1 MLYNEY
7 AIKLMTEQGFNP
19 AHMYCIANSMDSDK
33 EKEFTYIIKNQ
44 VRFYQKYFSQQ
55 LSHSHLLWSH
65 SEVEKIRPDY

>member
-33 EKEFTYIIKNQ
+33 EKELRTSFKTKYAFTKNTFTTTIPQ
-44 VRFYQKYFSQQ
+44 SSIVVAFRSG
-55 LSHSHLLWSH
+55 
-65 SEVEKIRPDY
+65 KIRHDY